1 MLGNMRPYKDF
12 VQKRR
17 WKKVDYDKQYD
28 YQCTDLAKQYIDEV
42 LDIKK
47 TGIKKIWPLWN
58 AKDMPKSPFF
68 TNREKIKGMKNLMQ
82 GDIIISS
89 HGPYGHVAIVD
100 HVLNW
105 KVYVLEQN
113 WSGKDSGSGLGA
125 NAIRIQAYSLD
136 FYDTI
141 LRCKKIFDNLV
152 LEREFVAKKIARLEK
167 EWGQENE
174 IRNTK
179 EYLATTRYIV
189 E

>member
-1 MLGNMRPYKDF
+1 MDRPHKNF
-12 VQKRR
+12 VQKRKGKR
-17 WKKVDYDKQYD
+17 VDYDGAYWF
-28 YQCTDLAKQYIDEV
+28 QCADLAKQYISEA
-42 LDIKK
+42 LEF
-47 TGIKKIWPLWN
+47 GKIGALGN

-68 TNREKIKGMKNLMQ
+68 ANWEKIKGMKNLMQ
-82 GDIIISS
+82 WDIIIRSQ
-89 HGPYGHVAIVD
+89 GQYGHVAVVD
-100 HVLNW
+100 HILDG

-113 WSGKDSGSGLGA
+113 GSGKNSGSGLGA
-125 NAIRIQAYSLD
+125 NAIRVQPYNLS

-141 LRCKKIFDNLV
+141 LRCKKTFDNLV
-152 LEREFVAKKIARLEK
+152 LEREFVAEKIARLEK

>member
-1 MLGNMRPYKDF
+1 MANRPYKNF
-12 VQKRR
+12 AQKRLGKR
-17 WKKVDYDKQYD
+17 VDYDKQYD
-28 YQCTDLAKQYIDEV
+28 HQCTDLAKQYLFEV
-42 LDIKK
+42 LRFE
-47 TGIKKIWPLWN
+47 KIGALGN

-68 TNREKIKGMKNLMQ
+68 AQWEKIKGMNNLMQ
-82 GDIIISS
+82 GDIIIRSQW
-89 HGPYGHVAIVD
+89 PYGHVAIVD

-113 WSGKDSGSGLGA
+113 GSGKNSGSGIWA
-125 NAIRIQAYSLD
+125 NAIRIQAYRLD

-152 LEREFVAKKIARLEK
+152 LEREFVAEKLKKLEGV
-167 EWGQENE
+167 EGQENE
-174 IRNTK
+174 IKITK

>member
-1 MLGNMRPYKDF
+1 MNRPHKNF
-12 VQKRR
+12 VQKRLGKR
-17 WKKVDYDKQYD
+17 VDYDGAYGF
-28 YQCTDLAKQYIDEV
+28 QCADLAKQYISEA
-42 LDIKK
+42 LEF
-47 TGIKKIWPLWN
+47 GKIGALGN

-68 TNREKIKGMKNLMQ
+68 ANWEKIKGTKNLMQ

-100 HVLNW
+100 HILNG

-113 WSGKDSGSGLGA
+113 GSGKDSGSGLGA
-125 NAIRIQAYSLD
+125 NAIRIQPYRLD

-141 LRCKKIFDNLV
+141 LRCKKTFDNLV
-152 LEREFVAKKIARLEK
+152 LEREFVAEKIARLEK

-179 EYLATTRYIV
+179 EYLATTR
-189 E
+189 

>member
-1 MLGNMRPYKDF
+1 MNRPHKNF
-12 VQKRR
+12 VQKRQGKR
-17 WKKVDYDKQYD
+17 VDYDGAYWF
-28 YQCTDLAKQYIDEV
+28 QCADLAKQYISEA
-42 LDIKK
+42 LEF
-47 TGIKKIWPLWN
+47 GKIGALWN

-68 TNREKIKGMKNLMQ
+68 ANWEKIKGMKNLMQ
-82 GDIIISS
+82 GDIIIKSQ
-89 HGPYGHVAIVD
+89 GQYGHVAIVD
-100 HVLNW
+100 HVLNG

-113 WSGKDSGSGLGA
+113 GSGKDSGSGIGA
-125 NAIRIQAYSLD
+125 NAIRIHPYNLS

-141 LRCKKIFDNLV
+141 LRCKKTFDNLV
-152 LEREFVAKKIARLEK
+152 LEREFVAEKIARLEK

>member
-1 MLGNMRPYKDF
+1 MENRPYKNF
-12 VQKRR
+12 AKKRL

-28 YQCTDLAKQYIDEV
+28 YQCTDLAKQYMNEV
-42 LDIKK
+42 LD
-47 TGIKKIWPLWN
+47 IKKIWPLWN
-58 AKDMPKSPFF
+58 AKNIPNNTFF
-68 TNREKIKGMKNLMQ
+68 SGWEKIKGMNNLMQ
-82 GDIIISS
+82 GDIIINS
-89 HGPYGHVAIVD
+89 HGQYGHVAIVD

-113 WSGKDSGSGLGA
+113 GSGKNSGSGIWA
-125 NAIRIQAYSLD
+125 NAIRIQPYNLS

-152 LEREFVAKKIARLEK
+152 LEREFVAEKIARLEK

-179 EYLATTRYIV
+179 EYLATTRYEV
-189 E
+189 K

>member
-1 MLGNMRPYKDF
+1 MLGKMRPYKDF
-12 VQKRR
+12 VQKRL
-17 WKKVDYDKQYD
+17 WKSVDYDKKYD

-58 AKDMPKSPFF
+58 AKDMPNNPFF
-68 TNREKIKGMKNLMQ
+68 SSWEKIKGMKNLMQ

-89 HGPYGHVAIVD
+89 HGQYGHVAIVD
-100 HVLNW
+100 HVLNG

-113 WSGKDSGSGLGA
+113 GSGKNSGSGIWA
-125 NAIRIQAYSLD
+125 NAIRIQPYRLD

-152 LEREFVAKKIARLEK
+152 LEREFANAKIEKLSK
-167 EWGQENE
+167 EWGQEAE
-174 IRNTK
+174 IRNTR